1 MEYCV
6 AGAVLLRFE
15 LAIGGK
21 KAQRMGNDVVEGLDQ
36 YVQELTAC
44 QSRLR
49 GYILA
54 SLGNYADTAD
64 VLQRANLTLWKKA
77 REFRTGA
84 EFLPWAL
91 TITRY
96 EILAYLRDHRRERLV
111 FSDDVAKLMLDVA
124 ASEVS
129 DPGNRQVALR
139 QCLEKL
145 PHRSRELLWRRY
157 DEDKSI
163 RQIATDTERTEDS
176 VKCLFLRI
184 RKTLEHCVEATLK
197 LDTT

>member
-1 MEYCV
+1 M
-6 AGAVLLRFE
+6 
-15 LAIGGK
+15 GGD
-21 KAQRMGNDVVEGLDQ
+21 GIEDLDV

-49 GYILA
+49 GFILA
-54 SLGNYADTAD
+54 SLGNYVETAD

-77 REFRTGA
+77 RDFHPGA

-96 EILAYLRDHRRERLV
+96 EILAFIRDHRRDRHV
-111 FSDDVAKLMLDVA
+111 FSDDVAKLMMDA
-124 ASEVS
+124 ATSAVS
-129 DPGNRQVALR
+129 DPGDRQIALR

-145 PHRSRELLWRRY
+145 PHRSRDLLWQRY

-163 RQIATDTERTEDS
+163 KQIASDTKRSADS

-184 RKTLEHCVEATLK
+184 RKTLERCIEATLRV
-197 LDTT
+197 DVT